1 MEKRKRSM
9 RRYGLGLTIIGNVH
23 LEARLPFVPVAS
35 DEELEREKVEAIVK
49 AVFPKGSWVDDFDVT
64 VNEVVTEED
73 VKPKGRRKA
82 A

>member
-1 MEKRKRSM
+1 
-9 RRYGLGLTIIGNVH
+9 
-23 LEARLPFVPVAS
+23 
-35 DEELEREKVEAIVK
+35 
-49 AVFPKGSWVDDFDVT
+49 VDDFDVT

>member
-1 MEKRKRSM
+1 
-9 RRYGLGLTIIGNVH
+9 
-23 LEARLPFVPVAS
+23 
-35 DEELEREKVEAIVK
+35 VEAIVK